1 MTTNKKNIP
10 EEMQILEGE
19 QEFYISLGQRLRKFR
34 EMNEISSAQMAEIA
48 GTTADQWEKYETAE
62 LAFPLYHLVPVL
74 EHYGFPPELKLW
86 QFN

>member
-48 GTTADQWEKYETAE
+48 GTDRKS
-62 LAFPLYHLVPVL
+62 VV
-74 EHYGFPPELKLW
+74 
-86 QFN
+86 